1 METLGTLLKTS
12 RVNQKLTIEEISQKL
27 KIRNQVLNAF
37 EEDKYDILPSVYAR
51 SSLKSYG
58 TFLKIEPSV
67 LNSMLDE
74 LFIAEKPTYTAQP
87 ANEYES
93 LKSEITDTF
102 KKSLY
107 KLNLSNDNKGK
118 IVNYLIY
125 AGIVLSLVVLIYF
138 SIFSDSSKTGI
149 SYTSDKES
157 TAKEDSSNNNSQSN
171 GLLSFFEKP
180 DSINLEARA
189 IDTSWLRIDIDGKKP
204 EIIHMAPNVTKRW
217 TAEKYFLLTVGNV
230 GSIEFRRDG
239 SVLKPFGTK
248 GSVVRNV
255 KITKSEVISSS
266 LPWSEVDTSKFRKK
280 VIKKEKE
287 EPQIKML
294 EPSTLEP
301 YKPFEDKKKE
311 PR

>member
-1 METLGTLLKTS
+1 METLGTLLKS
-12 RVNQKLTIEEISQKL
+12 ARENQNLKLEEVSQKL
-27 KIRNQVLNAF
+27 KIRHQVLKAF
-37 EEDKYDILPSVYAR
+37 EEDNFSILPSVYAR
-51 SSLKSYG
+51 SSIKSYG
-58 TFLKIEPSV
+58 AYLKIQPSV
-67 LNSMLDE
+67 LNSKLDE
-74 LFIAEKPTYTAQP
+74 LFIKEKPVYTSNG
-87 ANEYES
+87 ANELVSIKNE
-93 LKSEITDTF
+93 LQETF
-102 KKSLY
+102 KKSIY

-138 SIFSDSSKTGI
+138 SIFSDSNKTGI
-149 SYTSDKES
+149 TYTNDKENTS
-157 TAKEDSSNNNSQSN
+157 KEDSSSNENQSK

-180 DSINLEARA
+180 DSIYLEARA

-217 TAEKYFLLTVGNV
+217 SAEKFFLLTVGNV

-239 SVLKPFGTK
+239 NVMKPFGTK

-255 KITKSEVISSS
+255 KITKTEVISSS
-266 LPWSEVDTSKFRKK
+266 LPWSEADTSRFRKK
-280 VIKKEKE
+280 IIKKEQI

-301 YKPFEDKKKE
+301 YKPFENKKKE
-311 PR
+311 PK

>member
-1 METLGTLLKTS
+1 METLGSLLKTA
-12 RVNQKLTIEEISQKL
+12 RENQNLKLEEISQKL
-27 KIRNQVLNAF
+27 KIRHQVLEAF
-37 EEDKYDILPSVYAR
+37 EEDDFSILPSVYAMP
-51 SSLKSYG
+51 SVKSYG
-58 TFLKIEPSV
+58 TYLKIQPSI
-67 LNSMLDE
+67 LNSKLDE
-74 LFIAEKPTYTAQP
+74 LFVKEKPVYTSQG
-87 ANEYES
+87 ANELDSIKIELQES
-93 LKSEITDTF
+93 F
-102 KKSLY
+102 KKSIY

-138 SIFSDSSKTGI
+138 SIFSDSNKTGI
-149 SYTSDKES
+149 SYISDKE
-157 TAKEDSSNNNSQSN
+157 TTKEDTSSNENQGK

-180 DSINLEARA
+180 DSIYLEARA

-217 TAEKYFLLTVGNV
+217 AAEKFFLLTVGNV

-239 SVLKPFGTK
+239 NVMKPFGTK

-255 KITKSEVISSS
+255 KITKTEVISSS
-266 LPWSEVDTSKFRKK
+266 LPWSEADTSRFRKK
-280 VIKKEKE
+280 PMKKEQP

-301 YKPFEDKKKE
+301 YKPFENKKKE
-311 PR
+311 PK